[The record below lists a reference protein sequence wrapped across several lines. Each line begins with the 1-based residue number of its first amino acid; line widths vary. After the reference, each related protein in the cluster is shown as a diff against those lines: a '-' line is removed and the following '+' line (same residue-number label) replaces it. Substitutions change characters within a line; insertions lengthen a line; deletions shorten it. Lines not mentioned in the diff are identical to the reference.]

1 MNNILAPFAAGAA
14 NQPVA
19 PGRRRLLIGAGA
31 LAGAAAAATL
41 GMPRPAHAWAPSRPV
56 TLIVPWPAGGA
67 TDISLRVLAEL
78 ASVHLGK
85 QVVTENRAGAAGT
98 MAMPV
103 LQNAEPDGHTIAQL
117 PYPVFRIA
125 HTQKVLW
132 DPIRDT
138 TPILQVSG
146 VTFGALVAANSRFR
160 RFEDLLEFA
169 RQHPGEL
176 SIATN
181 GVGTTPHVVLET
193 LFSARGLKYIHVPYK
208 GTAEQLNA
216 IISGQVMAGIN
227 STGFAPAV
235 DNGQL
240 RLLATFGEQRS
251 RRWSQVPT
259 LRELGFA
266 VTAVSPWG
274 LAGPRGL
281 PAPVLDGLHQAFKKA
296 MFEPA
301 FATELAKYDQDLE
314 YLGPADYARS
324 CREFFE
330 HERLAVERMGLMRSN
345 TPGS

>member
-1 MNNILAPFAAGAA
+1 MKKINPIFTAPA
-14 NQPVA
+14 PVVN
-19 PGRRRLLIGAGA
+19 GRRRVLLGAGA
-31 LAGAAAAATL
+31 LAGTAAAAAL
-41 GMPRPAHAWAPSRPV
+41 GLPRQARAWAPSRPV
-56 TLIVPWPAGGA
+56 TLMVPWPAGGA

-78 ASVHLGK
+78 ATPHLGR
-85 QVVTENRAGAAGT
+85 QVVIENRGGAGGT

-103 LQNAEPDGHTIAQL
+103 LQTAEPDGHTIAQL
-117 PYPVFRIA
+117 PYPVFRIV

-146 VTFGALVAANSRFR
+146 VTFGALVAAGSRFR
-160 RFEDLLEFA
+160 RFGDLLEFA
-169 RQHPGEL
+169 RQRPGEL

-259 LRELGFA
+259 LRELGYP

-301 FATELAKYDQDLE
+301 FATELAKYDQDLD
-314 YLGPADYARS
+314 YLGPADYARV

-330 HERLAVERMGLMRSN
+330 HERLAVERMGLMRNN

>member
-1 MNNILAPFAAGAA
+1 MQSSRRRCLQVLAAGAA
-14 NQPVA
+14 
-19 PGRRRLLIGAGA
+19 
-31 LAGAAAAATL
+31 TL
-41 GMPRPAHAWAPSRPV
+41 GLPHSARAWKPSRAIS
-56 TLIVPWPAGGA
+56 LWVPWPAGGA
-67 TDISLRVLAEL
+67 TDIALRLLAEL
-78 ASVHLGK
+78 VTPHLGR
-85 QVVTENRAGAAGT
+85 QVVIENRGGAGGT
-98 MAMPV
+98 LAMPV

-146 VTFGALVAANSRFR
+146 VTFGALVAASSPFR
-160 RFEDLLEFA
+160 KFEDLLEFA
-169 RQHPGEL
+169 RRRPGEL

-181 GVGTTPHVVLET
+181 GIGTTPHVVLET

-227 STGFAPAV
+227 STGFGPAV

-251 RRWSQVPT
+251 KRWSQIPT
-259 LRELGFA
+259 LRELGYG
-266 VTAVSPWG
+266 VSAVSPWG

-281 PAPVLDGLHQAFKKA
+281 PPDVLDALHQAFRKA

-301 FATELAKYDQDLE
+301 FAAELAKYDQELD
-314 YLGPADYARS
+314 YLGPTDYAAT

-330 HERLAVERMGLMRSN
+330 HERLAVERMGLMRN
-345 TPGS
+345 TTPGS